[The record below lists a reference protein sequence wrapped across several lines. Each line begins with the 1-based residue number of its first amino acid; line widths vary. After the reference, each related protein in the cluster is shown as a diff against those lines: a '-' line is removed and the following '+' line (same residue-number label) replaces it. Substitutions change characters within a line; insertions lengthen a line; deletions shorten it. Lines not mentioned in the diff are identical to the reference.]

1 MILALFKNIIL
12 SLHSAKYNLRHS
24 LLSNFILFLI
34 LGFPS
39 ILLAYV
45 PGASYVSLTDDQGLF
60 ANPAGVSAF
69 DSKGGLFTYQYSEE
83 KVHQL
88 QLGFNL
94 GALGFSF
101 DYQTDQKGFN
111 ESRWNLTHS
120 FPLFDRSLFFGH
132 RLTAFRSADFNGTA
146 MTYSPGLLWRPVS
159 FLSLGFAS
167 YDLLNMSSQEIDR
180 VQEIGAAFRAGRK
193 LTLGYESQNLKD
205 QIGRASCRER

>member
-83 KVHQL
+83 KVHQM

-101 DYQTDQKGFN
+101 DYQTHMAYY
-111 ESRWNLTHS
+111 LYYMY
-120 FPLFDRSLFFGH
+120 FP
-132 RLTAFRSADFNGTA
+132 
-146 MTYSPGLLWRPVS
+146 PQ
-159 FLSLGFAS
+159 FAS
-167 YDLLNMSSQEIDR
+167 CFAY
-180 VQEIGAAFRAGRK
+180 
-193 LTLGYESQNLKD
+193 
-205 QIGRASCRER
+205 

>member
-1 MILALFKNIIL
+1 MKKRVFLKKIIFPLLRPILRNGRFHFSKSL
-12 SLHSAKYNLRHS
+12 SGFIFV
-24 LLSNFILFLI
+24 LLGMPTFLQ
-34 LGFPS
+34 
-39 ILLAYV
+39 AYI

-101 DYQTDQKGFN
+101 DYQTNQKGFN

-120 FPLFDRSLFFGH
+120 FPLFHRSLFFGH

-146 MTYSPGLLWRPVS
+146 MTYSPGSRLPGCALNRLAPMNAHGPGGKKNNAG
-159 FLSLGFAS
+159 SLPEKHIA
-167 YDLLNMSSQEIDR
+167 
-180 VQEIGAAFRAGRK
+180 RAG
-193 LTLGYESQNLKD
+193 N
-205 QIGRASCRER
+205 AF